1 MIKYKQSSS
10 FILPAKISFC
20 LSLLIS
26 ICLSCIIFVYPC
38 HALYIDNSVHIKSPL
53 EESKNISSEILD
65 TEKAHG
71 ISSQLIDKKS
81 QETFNRYQF
90 SIVNLIEIVVTTI
103 TTFLGIKWF
112 SNDRILNKSKTIKE
126 LRERIADL
134 ETIASKSEKKY
145 DI

>member
-1 MIKYKQSSS
+1 
-10 FILPAKISFC
+10 
-20 LSLLIS
+20 
-26 ICLSCIIFVYPC
+26 
-38 HALYIDNSVHIKSPL
+38 L

-65 TEKAHG
+65 TEKAYG
-71 ISSQLIDKKS
+71 ISSQLTDTKS
-81 QETFNRYQF
+81 QETFNSYQF
-90 SIVNLIEIVVTTI
+90 SIVNLIEIVATTI